1 MKKTDVNITLQEP
14 QLPRQLD
21 NARRNHGG
29 MTVPDDFF
37 AQFERKMNAV
47 IDADIALRQSQPE
60 ARKPELQVSEPQSEA
75 DASQPASPVIGWTR
89 YVSVA
94 AAVVALVALTLFVRQ
109 QGVVDTP
116 DVAPDQFAAAEPVE
130 APASEVQE
138 AISEDVIADASDYD
152 IYEYYCDML

>member
-1 MKKTDVNITLQEP
+1 MKESDVKITLQDP
-14 QLPRQLD
+14 QLPSQLV

-47 IDADIALRQSQPE
+47 IDADVALRQSQPE
-60 ARKPELQVSEPQSEA
+60 ATTPQPQITTPRPEDADRPQVLPLW
-75 DASQPASPVIGWTR
+75 GWKR

-94 AAVVALVALTLFVRQ
+94 AAVVVLVALTLFVRQ

-116 DVAPDQFAAAEPVE
+116 DIAAEHFAEASNVE
-130 APASEVQE
+130 AAQ
-138 AISEDVIADASDYD
+138 IEDAEIVNEDLMADASDYD
-152 IYEYYCDML
+152 IFEYFCDVL